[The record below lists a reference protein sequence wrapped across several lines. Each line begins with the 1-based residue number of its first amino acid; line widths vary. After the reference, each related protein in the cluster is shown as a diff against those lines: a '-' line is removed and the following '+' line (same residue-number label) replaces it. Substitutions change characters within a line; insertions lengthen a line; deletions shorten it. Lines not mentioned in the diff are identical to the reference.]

1 MSDLQPS
8 RPLRIG
14 LVVEGHTDS
23 VVLRAA
29 ISSLLPTRELQFT
42 VVQPDFSVA
51 FGGTGEGWSG
61 VYHWCRQAASE
72 GGGSVSGSIA
82 LLNHDAIVIQ
92 LDADVAEETYQRGHI
107 YDETTIDLPCV
118 QPCPPANATT
128 DALRIVAL
136 RWMNSAALP
145 TKCVFCTPS
154 KTMEAWVMKALFPQ
168 NTHVKSHNWE
178 CHSSPEGQ
186 LGQQPKPSRIA
197 KSRRDYESRR
207 QELIEGWPR
216 VRSLSEAERF
226 SQEFMNAI
234 GT

>member
-1 MSDLQPS
+1 MSDSQPL

-29 ISSLLPTRELQFT
+29 ISSLLPARELQFT

-61 VYHWCRQAASE
+61 VYRWCRQAASE
-72 GGGSVSGSIA
+72 GGDSVSGSEA
-82 LLNHDAIVIQ
+82 LCNHDAIVIQ

-107 YDETTIDLPCV
+107 YGENATDLPCV

-136 RWMNSAALP
+136 RWMNVATLP
-145 TKCVFCTPS
+145 TKCVLCTPS
-154 KTMEAWVMKALFPQ
+154 KNMEAWVMKALYPE
-168 NTHVKSHNWE
+168 NTHVKS
-178 CHSSPEGQ
+178 
-186 LGQQPKPSRIA
+186 R
-197 KSRRDYESRR
+197 
-207 QELIEGWPR
+207 
-216 VRSLSEAERF
+216 
-226 SQEFMNAI
+226 NAMAQ
-234 GT
+234 